1 MQIFV
6 KNVMKPNTYCLEV
19 KSEMLVIDFKHLLYE
34 KTYIKP
40 FHQLLLFAGKKL
52 QDNKTIEEYNIQK
65 ASTIFLVNRTD
76 GGKFENK

>member
-1 MQIFV
+1 MLIFV

-19 KSEMLVIDFKHLLYE
+19 KSEMLITDFKHLLYE

-40 FHQLLLFAGKKL
+40 FHQLLLFAGKQL
-52 QDNKTIEEYNIQK
+52 QDNKTFEEYNIQK
-65 ASTIFLVNRTD
+65 ASTIFLVNRAD